1 MILLPALSD
10 LLMAQAPGSPVHVS
24 PRAPAAATTPDDLGW
39 NQWRGPT
46 RDNVAPSQPWSC
58 KWPKD
63 GPKKLW
69 TASVGR
75 GYANLIVSKGRVF
88 AFGEYSGP
96 KIDRGLGYSCV
107 TKDGPYEPGD
117 NVTCLDAETGKL
129 VWRTK
134 VGEGSL
140 AGVKNAVATDP
151 GCTPCTDG
159 KYVYVVVASGKVV
172 ALDVATGK
180 IAWEAANLVTQ
191 YNLEIEHEHG
201 FLNSPLLVKDVLVLS
216 QGLGFDKNTGKLLW
230 QNKEGWKLNPPAQDR
245 FSSPVWCP
253 VGSSPGVLLIGESL
267 VRVDPFTGK
276 TLWQE
281 SQVKKRLG
289 LIYTDPIVLEDRI
302 LYVGMGA
309 NRFKFTDSS
318 VAVDNDGLNTKAK
331 AGIFSN
337 PVVWKGYLY
346 ATMDGTDDSGIL
358 GNVPNQFESC
368 LQCYALA
375 NNLKCMWNTNGYAG
389 TPIVCDGKLII
400 QGTFGDVRVVEVS
413 PTGYKL
419 LANARISEYR
429 NAKNPDDPFG
439 PGSWAAASYQYAV
452 LLNGRLYCRF
462 VHGDTYCLD
471 VGKDY
476 PDADTDV
483 GNKRVV
489 GELVTIKGILH
500 KKPENATKNAV
511 AVLVED
517 APSTGKAGEA
527 KTYILC
533 AGRSGKNRDLTKIAG
548 WAEKGVR
555 ATVAGTLLFDDR
567 IAVNLVEETSGSGK
581 TK

>member
-1 MILLPALSD
+1 M
-10 LLMAQAPGSPVHVS
+10 
-24 PRAPAAATTPDDLGW
+24 
-39 NQWRGPT
+39 
-46 RDNVAPSQPWSC
+46 
-58 KWPKD
+58 
-63 GPKKLW
+63 
-69 TASVGR
+69 
-75 GYANLIVSKGRVF
+75 
-88 AFGEYSGP
+88 
-96 KIDRGLGYSCV
+96 
-107 TKDGPYEPGD
+107 
-117 NVTCLDAETGKL
+117 
-129 VWRTK
+129 
-134 VGEGSL
+134 
-140 AGVKNAVATDP
+140 
-151 GCTPCTDG
+151 
-159 KYVYVVVASGKVV
+159 
-172 ALDVATGK
+172 
-180 IAWEAANLVTQ
+180 
-191 YNLEIEHEHG
+191 
-201 FLNSPLLVKDVLVLS
+201 
-216 QGLGFDKNTGKLLW
+216 
-230 QNKEGWKLNPPAQDR
+230 NPPAQDR

-533 AGRSGKNRDLTKIAG
+533 AGRSGKNRDLTKIAA
-548 WAEKGVR
+548 WAEKEARVK
-555 ATVAGTLLFDDR
+555 VAGTLLFDDR
-567 IAVNLVEETSGSGK
+567 IAVNLVEETSGSGN